1 MALMTIMP
9 LLMLLWYILILAAGW
24 KMFEKTGEPGWKSFI
39 PFYNEYTVYKF
50 SWNTMLFWVNLI
62 CVVLSRWLGGSDMG
76 ILTLIAGVMSLVS
89 VVLYIGISYK
99 LAQSFGQGVGFT
111 IGLMILRPV
120 FILILGFGSA
130 DYIGPEG
137 NRFLH

>member
-1 MALMTIMP
+1 
-9 LLMLLWYILILAAGW
+9 
-24 KMFEKTGEPGWKSFI
+24 
-39 PFYNEYTVYKF
+39 
-50 SWNTMLFWVNLI
+50 MLFWVNLI

-99 LAQSFGQGVGFT
+99 LGQSFGQGVGFT

>member
-1 MALMTIMP
+1 MMTIMP

>member
-1 MALMTIMP
+1 MTIMP

>member
-1 MALMTIMP
+1 MMTIMP

-24 KMFEKTGEPGWKSFI
+24 KMFEKAGEPGWKSFI

-130 DYIGPEG
+130 VYIGPEG
-137 NRFLH
+137 NRFFH